1 MSKKLEFK
9 DKNQKK
15 KCWLRTVCLTAISM
29 FIFFFTWL
37 FCEVNPDFFSVSIF
51 FLIVFWQFYTINKYF
66 ITLEYSNKIKIKTT
80 ICSLLFLL
88 ILSLIFVILGEK
100 SYPHYFDVPAKI
112 ATFVV
117 IPFVFLV
124 SVANFFIGYF
134 NMSLTEKKL
143 TFLYLIYIVLFS
155 IIVGVFLNFAFTI
168 LEFTIISPLIIGI
181 LCIGLFLNL
190 VVKFNINKKKQV
202 RALGFNLLILLISF
216 VLGGII
222 YLWIVNK
229 W

>member
-1 MSKKLEFK
+1 
-9 DKNQKK
+9 
-15 KCWLRTVCLTAISM
+15 M
-29 FIFFFTWL
+29 FNFYYRDFNFFLVNVVRFFTDYL
-37 FCEVNPDFFSVSIF
+37 QLDFF
-51 FLIVFWQFYTINKYF
+51 NKR
-66 ITLEYSNKIKIKTT
+66 
-80 ICSLLFLL
+80 
-88 ILSLIFVILGEK
+88 
-100 SYPHYFDVPAKI
+100 
-112 ATFVV
+112 
-117 IPFVFLV
+117 
-124 SVANFFIGYF
+124 
-134 NMSLTEKKL
+134 L
-143 TFLYLIYIVLFS
+143 TFLYWFYAAVFS
-155 IIVGVFLNFAFTI
+155 IIVGFFLNFAFTI